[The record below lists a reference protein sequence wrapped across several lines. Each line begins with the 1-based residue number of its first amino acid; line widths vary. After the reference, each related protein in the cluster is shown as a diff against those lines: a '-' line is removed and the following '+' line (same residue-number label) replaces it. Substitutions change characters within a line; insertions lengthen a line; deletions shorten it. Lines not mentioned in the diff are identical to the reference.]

1 MYRAIA
7 FVLAAAYVLVPAG
20 TRAQQPTPAQA
31 QSPKTETFKTEIPK
45 TETQWL
51 RDKKGCKVANPSPKP
66 KEAVTWS
73 GACVDGLMHG
83 KGVLHFIS
91 EGKPGARYE
100 GTLERGRM
108 TGRGALTTPD
118 GASYEGDWVG
128 GKQDGYGKYK
138 GADGSTY
145 EGGWTAGQPDGPGVY
160 RSPKGE
166 VVRGVWENGKLVIR
180 YKDRFSDK

>member
-1 MYRAIA
+1 MHRAIA
-7 FVLAAAYVLVPAG
+7 FALAAAYVLVTAG
-20 TRAQQPTPAQA
+20 VWAQQQAPAQGVT
-31 QSPKTETFKTEIPK
+31 PKTEIPK

-73 GACVDGLMHG
+73 GACVDGLMDG
-83 KGVLHFIS
+83 KGVLQFIA

-100 GTLERGRM
+100 GTLRKGSL
-108 TGRGALTTPD
+108 TGRGTLTTPD
-118 GASYEGDWVG
+118 GASYEGDWVD

-138 GADGSTY
+138 GADGSTF

-160 RSPKGE
+160 RSPEGE
-166 VVRGVWENGKLVIR
+166 VIRGVWENGKLVVR
-180 YKDRFSDK
+180 YKDRFSNE